1 MKTIQTRA
9 LHGLTVREAAK
20 DSGFIGILEGHAAVF
35 DSDSLPF
42 DGWGKPW
49 VERIQRGAFSR
60 TLKDQPDIKALWSHR
75 SDAILARSPD
85 TLSLAEDDRGLRVEI
100 KLIDTQQNRDVL
112 ASVRAKLVDSM
123 SFGFSARS
131 VKWDEGKDRDVRT
144 LLDVD
149 LFEVSPVV
157 WPAYPDTAI
166 SARSAASFRSQ
177 DGTAEL
183 KAIAEERDQH
193 FATARKSTEDASAA
207 TRDAIR
213 GMALRCL

>member
-60 TLKDQPDIKALWSHR
+60 TLKEQPDVKALWSHR

-85 TLSLAEDDRGLRVEI
+85 TLSLAEDERGLRVEI
-100 KLIDTQQNRDVL
+100 SLIDTQQNRDVL
-112 ASVRAKLVDSM
+112 ASVRAKLVTPCRSG
-123 SFGFSARS
+123 SRPARLSGRRVRSATCARCSTSTCSRS
-131 VKWDEGKDRDVRT
+131 RRSSGRRIPT
-144 LLDVD
+144 PPFPRALRR
-149 LFEVSPVV
+149 
-157 WPAYPDTAI
+157 
-166 SARSAASFRSQ
+166 RSAA
-177 DGTAEL
+177 
-183 KAIAEERDQH
+183 K
-193 FATARKSTEDASAA
+193 TARPN
-207 TRDAIR
+207 
-213 GMALRCL
+213 